1 MSATREGF
9 LLLNLIFVTMDKTE
23 RFFELKELWKKS
35 DEARR
40 AEIDK
45 EISALLA
52 SMDGGDD
59 EKLLEGIKQDF
70 SHMHDDL
77 EEVRQE
83 LLRDKMKEV
92 LPAISVSYI
101 ARKYFGKSSSWF
113 YQRLNGNKVNG
124 KEASFTPGELNTLS
138 AALNDIGKKL
148 SAMSAVL

>member
-1 MSATREGF
+1 
-9 LLLNLIFVTMDKTE
+9 MDKTK
-23 RFFELKELWKKS
+23 RFFELKEFWKKS
-35 DEARR
+35 DETRR

-52 SMDGGDD
+52 SMNEEDDG
-59 EKLLEGIKQDF
+59 KLLDGIKQDF
-70 SHMHDDL
+70 ARMHDDL

-83 LLRDKMKEV
+83 LLRDRMKEV

-101 ARKYFGKSSSWF
+101 ARRYFGKSSSWF

-124 KEASFTPGELNTLS
+124 KEAAFTPNELSTLS

>member
-1 MSATREGF
+1 
-9 LLLNLIFVTMDKTE
+9 MDKTK

-35 DEARR
+35 DETRR

-52 SMDGGDD
+52 SMNEEDDG
-59 EKLLEGIKQDF
+59 KLLDGIKQDF
-70 SHMHDDL
+70 ARMHDDL
-77 EEVRQE
+77 EEVRRE
-83 LLRDKMKEV
+83 LLRDRMKEV

-101 ARKYFGKSSSWF
+101 AHRYFGKSSSWF

-124 KEASFTPGELNTLS
+124 KEAAFTPNELSTLS

>member
-1 MSATREGF
+1 M
-9 LLLNLIFVTMDKTE
+9 NKTE
-23 RFFELKELWKKS
+23 RFFELKELWKNS
-35 DEARR
+35 DEAHR

-45 EISALLA
+45 EISALLS
-52 SMDGGDD
+52 SMNEGDD
-59 EKLLEGIKQDF
+59 QELLDGVKKDF
-70 SHMHDDL
+70 EHIHEDL

-124 KEASFTPGELNTLS
+124 KEAAFTPHELSTLS
-138 AALNDIGKKL
+138 VALNDIGKKL

>member
-1 MSATREGF
+1 
-9 LLLNLIFVTMDKTE
+9 MDKTE

-35 DEARR
+35 DEAHRV
-40 AEIDK
+40 EIDK

-52 SMDGGDD
+52 SMNDEEDG
-59 EKLLEGIKQDF
+59 KLLEGVKQDF
-70 SHMHDDL
+70 AHIHNDL

-83 LLRDKMKEV
+83 VLRDKMKEI

-113 YQRLNGNKVNG
+113 YQRLNGNRVNG
-124 KEASFTPGELNTLS
+124 KEAAFTPNELSTLS
-138 AALNDIGKKL
+138 AALNDIGKRL

>member
-1 MSATREGF
+1 
-9 LLLNLIFVTMDKTE
+9 MDKTE

-35 DEARR
+35 DEAQRV
-40 AEIDK
+40 EIDK

-52 SMDGGDD
+52 SMDDGDD
-59 EKLLEGIKQDF
+59 GKLLEGVKRDF
-70 SHMHDDL
+70 SHIHNDL

-92 LPAISVSYI
+92 LPAISISYI

-124 KEASFTPGELNTLS
+124 KEATFTPNELSTLS

>member
-1 MSATREGF
+1 
-9 LLLNLIFVTMDKTE
+9 MDKTK

-35 DEARR
+35 DETRR

-52 SMDGGDD
+52 SMNEEDDG
-59 EKLLEGIKQDF
+59 KLLDGIKQDF
-70 SHMHDDL
+70 ARMHDDL

-83 LLRDKMKEV
+83 LLRDRMKEV

-101 ARKYFGKSSSWF
+101 ARRYFGKSSSWF

-124 KEASFTPGELNTLS
+124 KEAAFTPNELSTLS

>member
-1 MSATREGF
+1 M
-9 LLLNLIFVTMDKTE
+9 NKTE
-23 RFFELKELWKKS
+23 RFFELKELWKNS
-35 DEARR
+35 DEVRR

-45 EISALLA
+45 EISALLD
-52 SMDGGDD
+52 SMNDNDD
-59 EKLLEGIKQDF
+59 QALLQGVKEDF
-70 SHMHDDL
+70 EHIHKDL

-83 LLRDKMKEV
+83 LLRGKMREV

-101 ARKYFGKSSSWF
+101 ARKYFGKSASWF

-124 KEASFTPGELNTLS
+124 KEAAFTPNELSTLS

>member
-1 MSATREGF
+1 M
-9 LLLNLIFVTMDKTE
+9 NKTE
-23 RFFELKELWKKS
+23 RFFELKELWKNS
-35 DEARR
+35 DEAQR

-45 EISALLA
+45 EISALLD
-52 SMDGGDD
+52 SMNDSDD
-59 EKLLEGIKQDF
+59 QSLLESVKKDF
-70 SHMHDDL
+70 EHIHEDL

-83 LLRDKMKEV
+83 LLRDRMKEV

-101 ARKYFGKSSSWF
+101 ARKYFGKSASWF

-124 KEASFTPGELNTLS
+124 KEAAFTPNELSTLS